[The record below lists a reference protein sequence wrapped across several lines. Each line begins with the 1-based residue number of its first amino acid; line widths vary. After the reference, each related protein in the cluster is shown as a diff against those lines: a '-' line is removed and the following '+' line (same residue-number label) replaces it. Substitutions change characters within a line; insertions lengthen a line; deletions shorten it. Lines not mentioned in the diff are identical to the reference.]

1 VIRYT
6 IFLAAVLTGLNA
18 QSISINA
25 IIEKSNTTL
34 EVRSEKK
41 IRESVHRKIKVI
53 SEKGDEHAQ
62 LAFYEDDYREMRQ
75 YDVNVF
81 NSTGQLVRTL
91 HKKDFSEQMGLEQL
105 SSYDELRIFYLDASL
120 SGYPYTVEYTY
131 TFERD
136 YIFDYYWSAE
146 VSDYT
151 LTVDRDLTFTVPEQM
166 EVSMFF
172 DSTEV
177 IHSQVLDDGMVIHS
191 FRADSVGSLVYEPYS
206 PPNEGGRVQLIF
218 KTFNFNGY
226 RGSFESWN
234 SFGLWMNELWKDRN
248 QLPPNAI
255 DAVYPNGYK
264 HLSPEERAKL
274 AYRYVQKNMR
284 YVAIT
289 YDMGGFQTMEANDTF
304 KKGYGDCKALT
315 NFMHS
320 VLAYA
325 DVESFPALAYAGSN
339 PVKIYPNR
347 PTNSFNHVILCIPL
361 DGDTLWTECTSN
373 RSPFNY
379 LSDYTDDRYV
389 MLMTP
394 TGGKLV
400 RTPNYSE
407 RENSQERNVLI
418 DISANGSAMVH
429 FKGNYRNLAIDR
441 SPFYGKEMAGFEN
454 ERAMELASI
463 MKSFDVEVIEVD
475 LFPQNLPV
483 MNVNAKVKDRVLA
496 KRMGSKMLVKPFL
509 FRDQFP
515 VFNDGV
521 RENDIYFRRGY
532 SSTDTIQVLFPE
544 HLRLNGPIEYQSMH
558 TEFGDLELTAV
569 ENDQKDGVMLIR
581 TFSFPS
587 GLYSKDDYA
596 KVKEFFEAME
606 RTNSLSLVLVP

>member
-1 VIRYT
+1 MRFT
-6 IFLAAVLTGLNA
+6 ILLAALMTGLNTQA
-18 QSISINA
+18 ISINA

-41 IRESVHRKIKVI
+41 IRESVHRRIRII
-53 SEKGDEHAQ
+53 SEKGNEHAQ
-62 LAFYEDDYREMRQ
+62 LAFYEDDFREMRL

-81 NSTGQLVRTL
+81 NSTGQLVRTF

-120 SGYPYTVEYTY
+120 SRYPYTIEYTY

-136 YIFDYYWSAE
+136 YIFDYSWSAAM
-146 VSDYT
+146 SDYT
-151 LTVDRDLTFTVPEQM
+151 ITVDRDLTFSLPEEM

-177 IHSQVLDDGMVIHS
+177 IHSQVLDDGIVIHS
-191 FRADSVGSLVYEPYS
+191 FRADSARSLVYEPYS
-206 PPNEGGRVQLIF
+206 PLNEKGRVQLIF
-218 KTFNFNGY
+218 NTFNFNGY
-226 RGSFESWN
+226 KGSFESW
-234 SFGLWMNELWKDRN
+234 STFGLWMNDLWADRN
-248 QLPPNAI
+248 QLSRSAF
-255 DAVYPNGYK
+255 DAVYPSGYE
-264 HLSPEERAKL
+264 HLSPKERARV
-274 AYRYVQKNMR
+274 AYRYIQKNMR

-289 YDMGGFQTMEANDTF
+289 YGMGGFQTMEANDTF

-339 PVKIYPNR
+339 PVKIYPDR

-379 LSDYTDDRYV
+379 LSDFTDDRYV

-407 RENSQERNVLI
+407 MDNSQERNVLI
-418 DISANGSAMVH
+418 DISANGSAMVN
-429 FKGNYRNLAIDR
+429 FEGTYRNLAIDR
-441 SPFYGKEMAGFEN
+441 SPFYRKEMAGFKN

-463 MKSFDVEVIEVD
+463 MKSFDVEEIEVD
-475 LFPQNLPV
+475 LFPQDQPI
-483 MNVNAKVKDRVLA
+483 MNVNAQVKDRLFA

-509 FRDQFP
+509 FKDRFP
-515 VFNDGV
+515 VFEDDA

-532 SSTDTIQVLFPE
+532 SSIDTIQVLFPE
-544 HLRLNGPIEYQSMH
+544 HLHLNGPIENQSIH
-558 TEFGDLELTAV
+558 TEFGELELTAV
-569 ENDQKDGVMLIR
+569 ESDQKDGVMLIR
-581 TFSFPS
+581 RFSFPS
-587 GLYSKDDYA
+587 GLYAKDEYA

-606 RTNSLSLVLVP
+606 RTNTISLVLVP